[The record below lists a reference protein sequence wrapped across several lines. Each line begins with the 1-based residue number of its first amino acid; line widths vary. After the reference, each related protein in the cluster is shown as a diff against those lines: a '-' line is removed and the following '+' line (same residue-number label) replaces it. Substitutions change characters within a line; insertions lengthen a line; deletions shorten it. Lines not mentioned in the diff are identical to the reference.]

1 MARTGASL
9 HVSTM
14 IGGTVGSGGLHR
26 MVGDTSA
33 VGIMSLNVGGLPFSL
48 PAPERRLAELCR
60 RIEGSDV
67 DILNLQ
73 EVWSRRRLGFVR
85 ARLPSFGYRAWW
97 AGVGGQPAG
106 GLVTFS
112 RLPLGAVSYTSFRGT
127 GALVG
132 SPLFRGLKALNG
144 RLQGVLTVELAG
156 RRAVVGNVHLSANRD
171 GDWSAG
177 NRHYEFQRAQVMALH
192 RALRCARTPQTE
204 VMVLGGDLNIAST
217 GPLYALV
224 TGDGAW
230 RDPFRSD
237 DRPTFHPE
245 LLGPGRTSQRIDYL
259 LVAGDARRYPVVRAD
274 LLFAEMVALPGG
286 RRTFLSDHLAL
297 MARVGLPAG

>member
-1 MARTGASL
+1 MARTGAWL

-14 IGGTVGSGGLHR
+14 IGGKAGSEGLHR

-33 VGIMSLNVGGLPFSL
+33 IGIMSLNVGGLPFSL
-48 PAPERRLAELCR
+48 PAPQRRMAELCR

-67 DILNLQ
+67 DVVNLQ
-73 EVWSRRRLGFVR
+73 EVWTRRRLGFLR
-85 ARLPSFGYRAWW
+85 ARLPSFGHRAWW
-97 AGVGGQPAG
+97 SGAAGQPAG
-106 GLVTFS
+106 GLATFS
-112 RLPLGAVSYTSFRGT
+112 RLPLSAVSYRSLRGT
-127 GALVG
+127 GPPAG
-132 SPLFRGLKALNG
+132 PPLFRGLKALNG
-144 RLQGVLTVELAG
+144 RLQGVLTAELAG

-192 RALRCARTPQTE
+192 RALQRARTAQTE
-204 VMVLGGDLNIAST
+204 VMILGGDLNIAST

-224 TGDGAW
+224 TGDGTW
-230 RDPFRSD
+230 RDPFRAD

-259 LVAGDARRYPVVRAD
+259 LVAGDARRYPVMRAD
-274 LLFAEMVALPGG
+274 MLFAEMVVLPGG

-297 MARVGLPAG
+297 MVRVGLPAG